1 MHNLNYES
9 IFSYF
14 LDSDF
19 DVEPTTLFDCD
30 ALSVSFEVDSEIVTI
45 VHMCIQEI
53 TQLPHF
59 YLMNSQKFG
68 RLAHILP
75 VPEKHNIGSICV
87 NEQDSVSVNFER
99 PELVF
104 EESIKRHIALL
115 NSLIRD
121 SVFNDKEL
129 LREFNANWD
138 LNTRDLLGDN
148 VKTLYCEADR
158 DRLEL
163 FDLYKV
169 ERDLPIEEI
178 PDLWVASPKNESDAN
193 IDVFFNKKKRQVHQ
207 SAITCVLSLQS
218 VETDLPSNLEQ
229 LKAWLCDAFLRID
242 KKTQDFF
249 NSKLL
254 NQKAKEFWLIFN
266 VETPSGVSWFC
277 IRLLNDKKKAFPNSI
292 EKIRSWS
299 LKPLLVKIFNKELL
313 MPRSGAKRNL
323 DGKKVLL
330 VGAGS
335 VGSELA
341 DKLGAMG
348 IGCLDIT
355 DPDTFSTSN
364 LYRHTLNRQ
373 YIGCPKSLALQWQ
386 LESKYPWIN
395 VRPCFNKLLAFRE
408 LNESLSFIELSEFFN
423 LKVLDNYYDLIIV
436 AIGSPTHER
445 VFHDY
450 VTKNI
455 LQVPII
461 YTWLE
466 GYGVGGHAVLDIPN
480 KKGCLRCAYVD
491 PETGIRGLASNLN
504 FLQSDQD
511 IVKNYAGCGEMFIP
525 YGAMS
530 SAQTALIAGDLAM
543 GYLDGKL
550 TEPTKVSW
558 KGSDEDAKDEGLKF
572 TKRYKSF
579 SSSLQRQPLCHP
591 LCDVCNNV
599 GITLYQHDN
608 FRIILPNTIKE
619 QLIKFRQNDLDD
631 CESAGLLVGHVKNN
645 GDTWINNITTPKET
659 DIRSRA
665 FFKLDDVAHQNDL
678 DNLHASSDQLL
689 GYLGTWHTHPQN
701 IPIPSSV
708 DIEDWKKHYNEN
720 IDRRL
725 FFVVVGLKKVSIYT
739 IESKE
744 VLEVPL
750 IKVLNK

>member
-1 MHNLNYES
+1 MQVLLGHPKVHNLNYES
-9 IFSYF
+9 IFNYF

-19 DVEPTTLFDCD
+19 DVEPTTLFDQES
-30 ALSVSFEVDSEIVTI
+30 LSVTFEVDSEIVTI
-45 VHMCIQEI
+45 VHTCIQEI

-59 YLMNSQKFG
+59 YLMNCQKFG
-68 RLAHILP
+68 RLAHVLP
-75 VPEKHNIGSICV
+75 VPEKDNIGSICV

-115 NSLIRD
+115 ANLIGD
-121 SVFNDKEL
+121 SDFNDSEL
-129 LREFNANWD
+129 LREFNTNWGV
-138 LNTRDLLGDN
+138 NTRKLLGDN
-148 VKTLYCEADR
+148 VRALYCQPKKDV
-158 DRLEL
+158 LEL
-163 FDLYKV
+163 FQIYKPIH
-169 ERDLPIEEI
+169 ELPFMS
-178 PDLWVASPKNESDAN
+178 LSSSWVTVSEGDAS
-193 IDVFFNKKKRQVHQ
+193 IDIFFNKEKRKLHKE
-207 SAITCVLSLQS
+207 AIACVLSLQS
-218 VETDLPSNLEQ
+218 VETDLPSNLEH
-229 LKAWLCDAFLRID
+229 LKIWLCDAFLRIH
-242 KKTQDFF
+242 KKVQDFF

-254 NQKAKEFWLIFN
+254 NQRSKEFWLIFN
-266 VETPSGVSWFC
+266 VNTPSGVSWFG
-277 IRLLNDKKKAFPNSI
+277 IWLVNEKKKPFPNTI
-292 EKIRSWS
+292 EKIHSWN
-299 LKPLLVKIFNKELL
+299 LKPLHVEIFNKELL
-313 MPRSGAKRNL
+313 MPRSGANKNL

-330 VGAGS
+330 VGVGS

-348 IGCLDIT
+348 IGHLDIT
-355 DPDTFSTSN
+355 DPDAFSTSN

-373 YIGCPKSLALQWQ
+373 FIGCPKSLAIKWQ
-386 LESKYPWIN
+386 LEEKYPWIN
-395 VRPCFNKLLAFRE
+395 VNHYGSPLLDLRY
-408 LNESLSFIELSEFFN
+408 LGIIN
-423 LKVLDNYYDLIIV
+423 YDLIIV

-445 VFHDY
+445 IFHDY
-450 VTKNI
+450 ATKNKLRI
-455 LQVPII
+455 PVI

-480 KKGCLRCAYVD
+480 KEGCLRCAYVD

-504 FLQSDQD
+504 FLQSDQN

-530 SAQTALIAGDLAM
+530 SAQTALISGDLAM
-543 GYLDGKL
+543 RYLDGKL
-550 TEPTKVSW
+550 TESTKVSW

-591 LCDVCNNV
+591 LCDVCNNE

-608 FRIILPNTIKE
+608 LRIILPNSIKQ

-645 GDTWINNITTPKET
+645 GDIWINNITTPKET

-665 FFKLDDVAHQNDL
+665 FFKLDDVAHQNEL

-708 DIEDWKKHYNEN
+708 DIDDWKKHYNEN
-720 IDRRL
+720 IDRQL
-725 FFVVVGLKKVSIYT
+725 FFVVVGLKQVSIY
-739 IESKE
+739 IIASNE
-744 VLEVPL
+744 VVELYSTEGY
-750 IKVLNK
+750 K